1 MPYLNWSKQD
11 TGAPT
16 TPVVAETSQHPRYET
31 QLTLKLSTESLAIL
45 QGELQTVFS
54 EPGSELRLELPM
66 RWTLYWKLRDG
77 DSRLLLAHPD
87 HESWVGSVSLN
98 EMHSK
103 SLLETLRAL
112 TPGQSYRF
120 TDLREQGSWSTVGNL
135 EILLAV
141 V

>member
-11 TGAPT
+11 ATE

-31 QLTLKLSTESLAIL
+31 QLTLKLPS
-45 QGELQTVFS
+45 GELGKLIAELQAVFA
-54 EPGSELRLELPM
+54 EPGTELRLELPM

-98 EMHSK
+98 ELHSK

-112 TPGQSYRF
+112 APGQSYRF

-135 EILLAV
+135 EIVMTVAG
-141 V
+141 